1 MLGVFIASGK
11 IEPLGHLSRII
22 RPLKGAD
29 NPGADNPPTTL
40 ADNPG
45 ADYVSR
51 LLFGAPD
58 NPVQMN
64 VLQVFFRA
72 DNPALIW
79 AEYPGRIIRL
89 SMGRIIRL
97 GVFAVGFCRI
107 TSDTSGVLREIWG
120 ADNPAPLRT
129 EYPAWA
135 AT

>member
-1 MLGVFIASGK
+1 M
-11 IEPLGHLSRII
+11 
-22 RPLKGAD
+22 
-29 NPGADNPPTTL
+29 ADNPPTTQT
-40 ADNPG
+40 DNPG
-45 ADYVSR
+45 ADYVTR
-51 LLFGAPD
+51 LLFGTSD

-89 SMGRIIRL
+89 TMGRIIRL
-97 GVFAVGFCRI
+97 GVFAVGFWRI
-107 TSDTSGVLREIWG
+107 TSDTSEVLREIWG
-120 ADNPAPLRT
+120 ADNLAHSRA